1 MQEKKADITCEELTE
16 EEEKEKEGEEEEER
30 LDSAALRSARARV
43 LVYAR
48 DGYMYDPSKLAFWTS
63 FLFGFVP

>member
-1 MQEKKADITCEELTE
+1 MARVAAGRAGASV
-16 EEEKEKEGEEEEER
+16 GESGGEV
-30 LDSAALRSARARV
+30 DDAGTPSMAPVSAALRDARARV

-48 DGYMYDPSKLAFWTS
+48 DGYMYDPRRLAFWTS